1 MDNLDNKAS
10 KLLKLDSVPGGS
22 FASLSG
28 SLAELETIRDF
39 ILTYLVEKFI

>member
-1 MDNLDNKAS
+1 MT
-10 KLLKLDSVPGGS
+10 LLTEDPLLPGGS

-28 SLAELETIRDF
+28 LLAELETIWDF